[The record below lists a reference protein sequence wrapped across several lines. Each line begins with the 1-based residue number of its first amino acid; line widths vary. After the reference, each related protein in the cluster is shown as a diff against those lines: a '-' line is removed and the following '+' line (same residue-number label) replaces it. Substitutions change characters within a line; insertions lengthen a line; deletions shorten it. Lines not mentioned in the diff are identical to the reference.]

1 MAAPHRPA
9 VAVDAPNLAAELR
22 GHLDA
27 HLPAFLA
34 IPGVAGIT
42 LNGGLSRGYADELS
56 EIDVTFYLD
65 SATYAAWQTQRSPLA
80 LGIVVI
86 DGQLYDIKA
95 VDLAD
100 EQQRAWESDALWDA
114 SYAEILYDPHGA
126 IHALFAD
133 KLRER
138 PTAADAAG
146 HMMQC
151 WWYYRLAGDI
161 WIRRNDAVQGHAML
175 NQAAVA
181 LVKALFCANQ
191 EFVPHEKWLFHMSR
205 SLAWLPV
212 SWPAR
217 LAAML
222 GTGDMSIDSLAARQ
236 ALIDALWRETD
247 DFLVAHHFDGAPVHA
262 MQVSTYRMLDFL
274 ARRDSVTLAEWRAQ
288 GFGDIPNYEPFHA
301 VTRIEGESIAL
312 DRQKLLALRP
322 EEMYA
327 WHYAVADAVRST
339 P

>member
-1 MAAPHRPA
+1 MSRPI
-9 VAVDAPNLAAELR
+9 VQIEGENLADELR
-22 GHLDA
+22 RHLA
-27 HLPAFLA
+27 GQLPKFQA

-42 LNGGLSRGYADELS
+42 LNGGLSRGYADALS
-56 EIDVTFYLD
+56 EIDVTLYLD
-65 SATYAAWQTQRSPLA
+65 SATYAAWQAVQSPLA

-95 VDLAD
+95 VDLAH
-100 EQQRAWESDALWDA
+100 ERQRDWESDARWDG
-114 SYAEILYDPHGA
+114 SYAEILFDPSGDLQ
-126 IHALFAD
+126 ALLAE
-133 KLRER
+133 KLGRR
-138 PTAADAAG
+138 PTADDAAG

-181 LVKALFCANQ
+181 LVKAIFCANG
-191 EFVPHEKWLFHMSR
+191 EYVPHEKWLFHMSR
-205 SLAWLPV
+205 SLAWTPDA
-212 SWPAR
+212 WPAR
-217 LAAML
+217 LAAL
-222 GTGDMSIDSLAARQ
+222 LSTGDLSIDSLAARQ
-236 ALIDALWRETD
+236 AVIDALWRETD

-262 MQVSTYRMLDFL
+262 MQVSTYRALAFL
-274 ARRDSVTLAEWRAQ
+274 ARHGSVTLDEWRAQ
-288 GFGDIPNYEPFHA
+288 GFGGLPNHEPFHS
-301 VTRIEGESIAL
+301 VVRVEDETIIL

-322 EEMYA
+322 DAMYA

>member
-1 MAAPHRPA
+1 MSRPG
-9 VAVDAPNLAAELR
+9 VQIEGENLANELR
-22 GHLDA
+22 RHLERQ
-27 HLPAFLA
+27 LPTFQA

-42 LNGGLSRGYADELS
+42 LNGGLSRGYADALS
-56 EIDVTFYLD
+56 EIDVTLYLD
-65 SATYAAWQTQRSPLA
+65 SATYAAWQTQRSPVA

-95 VDLAD
+95 VDLTQ
-100 EQQRAWESDALWDA
+100 ERQRAWESDALWDA
-114 SYAEILYDPHGA
+114 SYAKILHDPRGD
-126 IHALFAD
+126 IHALLAD

-138 PTAADAAG
+138 PTPGDAAG
-146 HMMQC
+146 YMMQC

-181 LVKALFCANQ
+181 LLKALFCANG
-191 EFVPHEKWLFHMSR
+191 EFVPHEKWLFHLSR
-205 SLAWLPV
+205 SLAWTPD

-217 LAAML
+217 LAPL
-222 GTGDMSIDSLAARQ
+222 LSTGDLSIDSLAARQ
-236 ALIDALWRETD
+236 AVIDALWRETD
-247 DFLVAHHFDGAPVHA
+247 DFLVARQFDGAPVYA

-274 ARRDSVTLAEWRAQ
+274 ARHGAVTLAEWRAQ
-288 GFGDIPNYEPFHA
+288 GFGGVPNYEPFHS
-301 VTRIEGESIAL
+301 VVRVEGETIIL

-322 EEMYA
+322 DAMYA